1 MPLLEVS
8 HLRVDL
14 HTHRGTAAAV
24 RDMTF
29 TLDRG
34 ETLGLIGESG
44 CGKSMTALAL
54 MGLAPENATVSGSLK
69 LEGRE
74 LIGLHDRDWRAI
86 RGYQVA
92 MIFQEPMTALNPVH
106 RVGAQIAEPLRLHQ
120 NLSGSAARE
129 KAIALLDRVGIP
141 DAARRVDSFPHQF
154 SGGQRQRIM
163 IAMAL
168 ACEPDVLIADE
179 PTTALDVTVQKQILG
194 LIREL
199 VTERGMALI
208 LISHDLG
215 LIAQNVQRMLVMYSG
230 SVVESGPSADVFARP
245 AHPYTRGLMAARPN
259 MQHRLVAHRSERLP
273 TIPGS
278 VPDLFSLPPGCPFA
292 GRCAYT
298 EDACVTQQPPTV
310 PLQGGHQFVCRRAD
324 VVLAATE
331 SLPVGAGL
339 PAMDATAPSGAVIA
353 GKPAPTTRAGGA

>member
-54 MGLAPENATVSGSLK
+54 MGLAPENATVSGGLK

-120 NLSGSAARE
+120 NLSGSA
-129 KAIALLDRVGIP
+129 
-141 DAARRVDSFPHQF
+141 
-154 SGGQRQRIM
+154 
-163 IAMAL
+163 
-168 ACEPDVLIADE
+168 
-179 PTTALDVTVQKQILG
+179 
-194 LIREL
+194 
-199 VTERGMALI
+199 
-208 LISHDLG
+208 
-215 LIAQNVQRMLVMYSG
+215 
-230 SVVESGPSADVFARP
+230 SA
-245 AHPYTRGLMAARPN
+245 
-259 MQHRLVAHRSERLP
+259 S
-273 TIPGS
+273 
-278 VPDLFSLPPGCPFA
+278 
-292 GRCAYT
+292 
-298 EDACVTQQPPTV
+298 
-310 PLQGGHQFVCRRAD
+310 
-324 VVLAATE
+324 
-331 SLPVGAGL
+331 
-339 PAMDATAPSGAVIA
+339 
-353 GKPAPTTRAGGA
+353 

>member
-1 MPLLEVS
+1 MPLLDVS

-14 HTHRGTAAAV
+14 RTHRGTAAAV

-54 MGLAPENATVSGSLK
+54 MGLAPDNATVSGSLK
-69 LEGRE
+69 LGGQQ
-74 LIGLHDRDWRAI
+74 LVGLHERDWRRV
-86 RGYQVA
+86 RGARIA

-106 RVGAQIAEPLRLHQ
+106 RVGAQIAEPLMLHRRLPAR
-120 NLSGSAARE
+120 AARE
-129 KAIALLDRVGIP
+129 RAIALLERVGIP
-141 DAARRVDSFPHQF
+141 EPARRVDAFPHQF

-168 ACEPDVLIADE
+168 ACEPDLLIADE
-179 PTTALDVTVQKQILG
+179 PTTALDVTVQKQILA

-199 VTERGMALI
+199 VDERGMALI

-215 LIAQNVQRMLVMYSG
+215 LIAQNVQRMMVMYG
-230 SVVESGPSADVFARP
+230 GAVVESGPAAQVFGQP
-245 AHPYTRGLMAARPN
+245 AHPYTRGLLAARPSLA
-259 MQHRLVAHRSERLP
+259 QRLVAHRSERLP
-273 TIPGS
+273 TIKGS
-278 VPDLFSLPPGCPFA
+278 VPDLFSLPLGCPFA

-298 EDACVTQQPPTV
+298 EDACFTDEPPVV
-310 PLQGGHQFVCRRAD
+310 PMGSAHWFRCRRAD
-324 VVLAATE
+324 VVLDTPE
-331 SLPVGAGL
+331 L
-339 PAMDATAPSGAVIA
+339 IA
-353 GKPAPTTRAGGA
+353 GSA